1 MTEVITS
8 PEKRRARRLRR
19 KVKVILHAATG
30 DFEGQIVDISC
41 SGVRVLSTMPQAVL
55 DELEVEL
62 LGADTKLRLPALV
75 SWHREYSRSGSKWR
89 SECGLRFAEEHS
101 ELPDFLFSFKG
112 KALSSYLEKLSTI
125 PTVILDLMAMLN
137 DSRVSIA
144 EISRKISVDQV
155 LVAYLLKVINSP
167 LYGFHSTISSV
178 SQAVS
183 LLGYTN
189 LKSVFMS
196 YFTQQLSHIAGNKA
210 VREEL
215 WRHSLLT
222 AVLARECAVLRKI
235 PQEEAYIAGLLHDI
249 GKPILITLDFG
260 LFQESLRRSREEEK
274 AQVDLEKEIFG
285 FSHDVLAA
293 YLMFRWNLDPVYSE
307 AANFHH
313 QPDEYPGRDPLVWN
327 TALANALSHLAVDP
341 GRPVPETY
349 WKMTGINPSAG
360 PELIEKSNQLLA
372 GLL

>member
-1 MTEVITS
+1 MSEKTS
-8 PEKRRARRLRR
+8 SGEKRRARRLRR
-19 KVKVILHAATG
+19 KVRIVLYSAIG
-30 DFEGQIVDISC
+30 DFEGQIVDISR
-41 SGVRVLSTMPQAVL
+41 SGVRVLSTMPQPVL

-62 LGADTKLRLPALV
+62 LGAEGKLRLPAQV

-89 SECGLRFAEEHS
+89 SEYGLRFAEERS
-101 ELPDFLFSFKG
+101 ELPDYLFSYKG

-125 PTVILDLMAMLN
+125 PNVILDLMAMLN

-144 EISRKISVDQV
+144 EISRKISIDQV

-189 LKSVFMS
+189 LKTVFMS

-210 VREEL
+210 VREQL
-215 WRHSLLT
+215 WRHALLT
-222 AVLARECAVLRKI
+222 AVLARECAGLRKI

-249 GKPILITLDFG
+249 GKPILITLDLG
-260 LFQESLRRSREEEK
+260 LFQEILRRSREENR
-274 AQVDLEKEIFG
+274 AQVDLEREVFG
-285 FSHDVLAA
+285 FSHDVLAS
-293 YLMFRWNLDPVYSE
+293 YLMFRWNLDSIYSE

-313 QPDEYPGRDPLVWN
+313 QPDEYPGSDPIVWN
-327 TALANALSHLAVDP
+327 TALANALAHTAADP
-341 GRPVPETY
+341 GRLAPEAY
-349 WKMTGINPSAG
+349 WKMAGINPAAG
-360 PELIEKSNQLLA
+360 PELIEKSSQLLDS
-372 GLL
+372 LL